1 MRYIMIANSKSEYAY
16 NLPWHHDS
24 ACYNFR
30 IPTETLSYEQ
40 IKDIS
45 DPESIET
52 LVIVEPLDN
61 YDFIRGMVNL
71 RYLYIY
77 NDGELQDISFIEDLT
92 KLFQIYIYKSQIKS
106 LQSLTAL
113 MEKQKAI
120 LENTDELM
128 YRILQSQ
135 KTVAINSCCE
145 LDCNVFYDTDI
156 DLKAGYDEVIING
169 FYLPKNAKK
178 RLALKKE
185 A

>member
-1 MRYIMIANSKSEYAY
+1 MMVSFKTSHS
-16 NLPWHHDS
+16 L
-24 ACYNFR
+24 R
-30 IPTETLSYEQ
+30 I
-40 IKDIS
+40 
-45 DPESIET
+45 
-52 LVIVEPLDN
+52 
-61 YDFIRGMVNL
+61 
-71 RYLYIY
+71 
-77 NDGELQDISFIEDLT
+77 
-92 KLFQIYIYKSQIKS
+92 
-106 LQSLTAL
+106 LQSYSKYTFTSHRLNRYRVLQLLWKNKKT
-113 MEKQKAI
+113 I

>member
-1 MRYIMIANSKSEYAY
+1 MQTVNLNTLTTYRGIMIQPVIISEYQQKLFLMSKS
-16 NLPWHHDS
+16 
-24 ACYNFR
+24 R
-30 IPTETLSYEQ
+30 
-40 IKDIS
+40 
-45 DPESIET
+45 
-52 LVIVEPLDN
+52 
-61 YDFIRGMVNL
+61 
-71 RYLYIY
+71 
-77 NDGELQDISFIEDLT
+77 
-92 KLFQIYIYKSQIKS
+92 IKS

-113 MEKQKAI
+113 MEKQRAI